1 MKTFLA
7 VPEVLSLSVIP
18 LVDKGN
24 RETVVVYSSALLMLY
39 GKWGVRND
47 EIEVKKI
54 IIIR

>member
-47 EIEVKKI
+47 EIQV
-54 IIIR
+54 